1 MSSYVYG
8 ATEPPER
15 TCRPPNSTYTNTSSN
30 CKCAKTS
37 FCAFVIVENICDDY
51 CFLCWCSRPPRLG
64 CLLFQRTG
72 GLTWLGRLS
81 CTTKMSQ
88 AWVVLCIDQPCSSH
102 FVLIKVRTG
111 SHLQQAGN
119 PSPGVLHL
127 GESRTEAN
135 GTKESPR
142 VPRRAEALG
151 LRGTHSAAKEIPP
164 KAQGQGYVRK
174 NQVAAG
180 ADLGLRGCAPQ
191 GRPEAQC
198 FKEVESV
205 FST

>member
-1 MSSYVYG
+1 MLFSLGFDKS
-8 ATEPPER
+8 ADRISPSTSREPPVQACCIWASQELKAMA
-15 TCRPPNSTYTNTSSN
+15 PG
-30 CKCAKTS
+30 
-37 FCAFVIVENICDDY
+37 
-51 CFLCWCSRPPRLG
+51 SRG
-64 CLLFQRTG
+64 CL
-72 GLTWLGRLS
+72 GRW
-81 CTTKMSQ
+81 K
-88 AWVVLCIDQPCSSH
+88 
-102 FVLIKVRTG
+102 FG
-111 SHLQQAGN
+111 
-119 PSPGVLHL
+119 
-127 GESRTEAN
+127 N